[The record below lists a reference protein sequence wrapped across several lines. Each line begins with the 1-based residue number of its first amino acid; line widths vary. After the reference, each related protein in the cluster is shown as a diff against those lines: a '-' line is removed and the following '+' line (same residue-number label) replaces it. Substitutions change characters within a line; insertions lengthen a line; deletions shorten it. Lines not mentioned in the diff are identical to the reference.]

1 MYWSYL
7 RSEEENC
14 NIKFEIN
21 SLPEVDQGAAK
32 ILEGFAR
39 SEHQNSWKEVL
50 DKFVK
55 QSGGEETDR
64 KIEITDPEEKDWLD
78 ASYR

>member
-14 NIKFEIN
+14 NVKFEIN
-21 SLPEVDQGAAK
+21 SLSEVDQGAAK

-39 SEHQNSWKEVL
+39 SEQQDSWKEVL

-64 KIEITDPEEKDWLD
+64 KIEITDPEEKD
-78 ASYR
+78 